1 MGIEFLSG
9 VTKSSGNGY
18 YWVGQM
24 VCSGYSITSY
34 GKTQMNLS
42 ANLIVIV
49 PHTVTE
55 MVKMLNVILGVFHH
69 NKNYLN

>member
-1 MGIEFLSG
+1 
-9 VTKSSGNGY
+9 
-18 YWVGQM
+18 M
-24 VCSGYSITSY
+24 VRSGYSITSY